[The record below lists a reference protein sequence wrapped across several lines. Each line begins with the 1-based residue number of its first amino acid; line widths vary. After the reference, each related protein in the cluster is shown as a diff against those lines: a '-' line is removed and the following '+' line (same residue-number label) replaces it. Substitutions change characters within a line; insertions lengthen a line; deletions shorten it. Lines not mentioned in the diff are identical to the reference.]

1 LDYVI
6 LGNTG
11 FKVSRICFG
20 ALTIGP
26 TQCNLTIEEGS
37 KVIIKALEMGINF
50 IDTAKTYGTYPYIA
64 RALSCVGNRESIVL
78 ASKSHAYTEDQ
89 MKKDL
94 FECLKSLNIS
104 EIDIFLLHEQQNEL
118 TLKGHKPALEFLLKA
133 KEKGYV
139 KAVGISSHYVE
150 AVNIAAEMPEID
162 VIHPLINIKGIG
174 ICDGTRDEMLQAVR
188 KAYYNGKGIYSMKP
202 FGGGH
207 LISNARKALEWV
219 LNQECI
225 HSVAVGMQSE
235 AEVVVNAAW
244 VSGRDVDEG
253 VAAELSKK
261 KRRITVADWC
271 TGCGKCVERCSAG
284 AVKIVNNKA
293 QITAEKCI
301 LCSYCAVV
309 CPEFCIKIY

>member
-1 LDYVI
+1 MHYII

-11 FKVSRICFG
+11 LKVSRICFG

-26 TQCNLTIEEGS
+26 NQRNLSLEEGS

-64 RALSCVGNRESIVL
+64 RALAAVGGRGNIVL
-78 ASKSHAYTEDQ
+78 ASKSHAYTEAQ

-94 FECLKSLNIS
+94 FECLKSLKIS
-104 EIDIFLLHEQQNEL
+104 EIDIFLLHEQQNRY
-118 TLKGHKPALEFLLKA
+118 TLKGHRPALEFLLKA

-139 KAVGISSHYVE
+139 RAVGISSHTVE
-150 AVNIAAEMPEID
+150 AVSIAAEMPEID

-174 ICDGTRDEMLQAVR
+174 ICDGTRDEMLLAIK
-188 KAYYNGKGIYSMKP
+188 KAYDNGKGIYAMKP

-207 LISNARKALEWV
+207 LIPNAREALQWV
-219 LNQECI
+219 LGQSCI

-235 AEVVVNAAW
+235 DEVKVNVIWA
-244 VSGRDVDEG
+244 SGEDVDED
-253 VAAELSKK
+253 VLARLKTK

-271 TGCGKCVERCSAG
+271 LGCGRCVERCTSG
-284 AVKIVNNKA
+284 AVEIINQKA
-293 QITAEKCI
+293 CISEVKCI
-301 LCSYCAVV
+301 LCSYCAMV
-309 CPEFCIKIY
+309 CPEFCIKIF